1 MDQYF
6 DSVQLDMW
14 SDVPVVT
21 PSGKATTAKD
31 WAKELGLFYAPSIL
45 FFDEKGKEIL
55 RIDSV
60 VQFVRLR
67 NVLNYISSKAYLRE
81 KNYLVWSAKTRRLI
95 DEMMPRMPN
104 PLSQPTQPVAPTKP
118 Q

>member
-1 MDQYF
+1 MF
-6 DSVQLDMW
+6 VQ
-14 SDVPVVT
+14 P
-21 PSGKATTAKD
+21 
-31 WAKELGLFYAPSIL
+31 LGGAV
-45 FFDEKGKEIL
+45 GVGVL

-104 PLSQPTQPVAPTKP
+104 PLSQPTQPVAPKKP